1 MQKKQ
6 TFAANGINRATTK
19 LEKREKQLKGIFDFY
34 CRQQMLVGKKPT
46 FEEIEKEINNL
57 NLGEFMRFCLDFSIP
72 VPKEKVMDI
81 FKRISP
87 NHREI
92 SYDKFKEILTQ
103 IFIEIN
109 RDRVKTLKA
118 KMETINK
125 DNMIGM
131 AVFKDIQKQLITIK

>member
-1 MQKKQ
+1 
-6 TFAANGINRATTK
+6 
-19 LEKREKQLKGIFDFY
+19 
-34 CRQQMLVGKKPT
+34 MLVGKKPT